1 MGEEKKV
8 NKGWA
13 NLRTGEVGFQ
23 HMDKAKLRE
32 VSRKGNAK
40 MRQIVQERK
49 SAKKCLED
57 ILTLECTD
65 EIIAGAEL
73 DPLLAE
79 QLKKYADKITLYDLV
94 QLVATGAA
102 IGGNMRAAEY
112 IRDTAGDA
120 PVKQMNID
128 GLEIM
133 TEADREMIKQIS
145 ELLNRTDIM
154 IAYDATED
162 TTADGEEGNKTDNGT
177 DDD

>member
-1 MGEEKKV
+1 MSEKKKI

-23 HMDKAKLRE
+23 HMDKDKVRE

-40 MRQIVQERK
+40 MRQIVQERRT
-49 SAKKCLED
+49 AKKCLED
-57 ILTLECTD
+57 ILTLECTED
-65 EIIAGAEL
+65 IIAGADL

-112 IRDTAGDA
+112 IRDTYGDM
-120 PVKQMNID
+120 PVKQLSVDSN
-128 GLEIM
+128 IM
-133 TEADREMIKQIS
+133 TMQDRELLETIS
-145 ELLNRTDIM
+145 KRLNDPDIT
-154 IAYDATED
+154 IV
-162 TTADGEEGNKTDNGT
+162 ADVTNGTNDSEEGQ
-177 DDD
+177 